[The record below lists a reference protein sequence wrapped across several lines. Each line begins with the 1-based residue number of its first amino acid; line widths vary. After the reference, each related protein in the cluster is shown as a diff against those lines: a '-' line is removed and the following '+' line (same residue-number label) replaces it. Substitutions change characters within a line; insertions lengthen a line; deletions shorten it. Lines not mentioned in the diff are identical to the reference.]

1 MNSTPRN
8 CSEVPE
14 AKIELVEL
22 RDRKHA
28 CCPEITGGVFFGR
41 NWTLFIGSTT
51 GVTAKPAL
59 TQ

>member
-28 CCPEITGGVFFGR
+28 CCPEITGGGFFR
-41 NWTLFIGSTT
+41 KKLDSFHRFDHRSYS
-51 GVTAKPAL
+51 
-59 TQ
+59 